1 MNSASMKTGSL
12 ISIAGLATALA
23 LALPAPAARAASP
36 DINCRM
42 DYHLTGWS
50 LVYKH
55 TTGTGVVT
63 CDNGAT
69 MNVKLSARAV
79 GATVG
84 KWKIDN
90 GVGRFSDV
98 HNIREVLGNYA
109 QANANAAVGKAAEAQ
124 VLTKGPVT
132 LALAGAGA
140 GVNLGVDVGAFNIKP
155 AR

>member
-1 MNSASMKTGSL
+1 MNSNSIKATSL
-12 ISIAGLATALA
+12 ISIASLATALA

-55 TTGTGVVT
+55 TTGTGVVQ

-84 KWKIDN
+84 KWHVDN

-98 HNIREVLGNYA
+98 HDIKEVLGNYA
-109 QANANAAVGKAAEAQ
+109 QANANAAVGKAGEAQ
-124 VLTKGPVT
+124 VLTKGTVS
-132 LALAGAGA
+132 LALAGAGEGIA
-140 GVNLGVDVGAFNIKP
+140 IGVDVGTLHIDP
-155 AR
+155 AK

>member
-1 MNSASMKTGSL
+1 MKSSSL

-42 DYHLTGWS
+42 DYKLTGWS

-55 TTGTGVVT
+55 TTGTGVVK

-69 MNVKLSARAV
+69 LNVKLSARAI

-84 KWKIDN
+84 KWKVDN

-98 HNIREVLGNYA
+98 HDIREVLGNYA
-109 QANANAAVGKAAEAQ
+109 QANANAAVGKAGEAQ
-124 VLTKGPVT
+124 VLTKGNVS
-132 LALAGAGA
+132 LALAGGGEGIAI
-140 GVNLGVDVGAFNIKP
+140 GVDVGTLHIDP
-155 AR
+155 AE

>member
-1 MNSASMKTGSL
+1 MNSNSLKTGSL
-12 ISIAGLATALA
+12 VTVAGLATALA

-69 MNVKLSARAV
+69 MNVKLSARAI

-98 HNIREVLGNYA
+98 HDIHEVLGNYA
-109 QANANAAVGKAAEAQ
+109 QANANAAVVKAAEAQ
-124 VLTKGPVT
+124 VLTKGNVS
-132 LALAGAGA
+132 LALAGGGEGIA
-140 GVNLGVDVGAFNIKP
+140 LGVDIGTLHIDP

>member
-1 MNSASMKTGSL
+1 MHTNSLKSSSL
-12 ISIAGLATALA
+12 ITVAGLATALA

-50 LVYKH
+50 LLYKH

-69 MNVKLSARAV
+69 MNVRLSARAV

-98 HNIREVLGNYA
+98 HNIHEVLGNYA
-109 QANANAAVGKAAEAQ
+109 QANANAAVVKAAEAQ
-124 VLTKGPVT
+124 VLTKGNVS
-132 LALAGAGA
+132 LALAGGGEGIA
-140 GVNLGVDVGAFNIKP
+140 LGVDVGTLHIDP
-155 AR
+155 AK

>member
-1 MNSASMKTGSL
+1 MKSTSL
-12 ISIAGLATALA
+12 ITVAGLATALA

-98 HNIREVLGNYA
+98 HAIREVLGNYA
-109 QANANAAVGKAAEAQ
+109 QANANAAVVKAAEAQ
-124 VLTKGPVT
+124 VLTKGNVS
-132 LALAGAGA
+132 LALAGAGEGIA
-140 GVNLGVDVGAFNIKP
+140 LGVDIGTLHIDP
-155 AR
+155 AN

>member
-1 MNSASMKTGSL
+1 MHTNSLKSSSL
-12 ISIAGLATALA
+12 ITVAGLATALA

-69 MNVKLSARAV
+69 MNVRLSARAV

-98 HNIREVLGNYA
+98 HNIHEVLGNYA
-109 QANANAAVGKAAEAQ
+109 QANANAAVVKAAEAQ
-124 VLTKGPVT
+124 VLTKGNVS
-132 LALAGAGA
+132 LALAGAGEGIA
-140 GVNLGVDVGAFNIKP
+140 LGVDIGTLHIDP
-155 AR
+155 AK

>member
-1 MNSASMKTGSL
+1 MHTNSLKSSSL
-12 ISIAGLATALA
+12 ITVAGLATALA

-69 MNVKLSARAV
+69 MNVRLSARAI

-124 VLTKGPVT
+124 VLTKGNVS
-132 LALAGAGA
+132 LALTGTGKGWDIGAGFE
-140 GVNLGVDVGAFNIKP
+140 AFTISKP
-155 AR
+155 K

>member
-1 MNSASMKTGSL
+1 MHTDSLKSSSL
-12 ISIAGLATALA
+12 ITVAGLATALA

-69 MNVKLSARAV
+69 MNVRLSARAV

-109 QANANAAVGKAAEAQ
+109 QANANAAVVKAAEAQ
-124 VLTKGPVT
+124 VLTKGNVS
-132 LALAGAGA
+132 LALAGGGEGIA
-140 GVNLGVDVGAFNIKP
+140 LGVDIGTLHIDP
-155 AR
+155 AK

>member
-1 MNSASMKTGSL
+1 MKSSSL
-12 ISIAGLATALA
+12 ITVAGLATALA

-79 GATVG
+79 GATIG
-84 KWKIDN
+84 KWKVDN
-90 GVGRFSDV
+90 GVGRFTDV
-98 HNIREVLGNYA
+98 HNIHEVLGNYA
-109 QANANAAVGKAAEAQ
+109 QANANAAVVKAAEAQ
-124 VLTKGPVT
+124 VLTKGNVS
-132 LALAGAGA
+132 LALAGAGEGIA
-140 GVNLGVDVGAFNIKP
+140 LGVDIGTLHIDP
-155 AR
+155 AK

>member
-1 MNSASMKTGSL
+1 MKSTSL
-12 ISIAGLATALA
+12 ITVASLATALA

-69 MNVKLSARAV
+69 MNVKLSARAI
-79 GATVG
+79 GATIG

-98 HNIREVLGNYA
+98 HNIHEVLGNYA
-109 QANANAAVGKAAEAQ
+109 QANANAAVVKAAEAQ
-124 VLTKGPVT
+124 VLTKGNVS
-132 LALAGAGA
+132 LALAGGGEGIA
-140 GVNLGVDVGAFNIKP
+140 LGVDVGTLHIDP
-155 AR
+155 AN

>member
-1 MNSASMKTGSL
+1 MHTNSLKSSSL
-12 ISIAGLATALA
+12 LTVAGLATALA

-69 MNVKLSARAV
+69 MNVRLSARAV

-109 QANANAAVGKAAEAQ
+109 QANANAAVVKAAEAQ
-124 VLTKGPVT
+124 VLTKGNVS
-132 LALAGAGA
+132 LALAGGGEGIA
-140 GVNLGVDVGAFNIKP
+140 LGVDVGTLHIDP
-155 AR
+155 AK

>member
-1 MNSASMKTGSL
+1 MKSTSL
-12 ISIAGLATALA
+12 ITVAGLATALA

-69 MNVKLSARAV
+69 MNVRLSARAV

-98 HNIREVLGNYA
+98 HNIHEVLGNYA
-109 QANANAAVGKAAEAQ
+109 QANANAAVVKAAEAQ
-124 VLTKGPVT
+124 VLTKGNVS
-132 LALAGAGA
+132 LALAGGGEGIA
-140 GVNLGVDVGAFNIKP
+140 LGVDVGTLHIDP
-155 AR
+155 AK

>member
-1 MNSASMKTGSL
+1 MKSTSL
-12 ISIAGLATALA
+12 ITVASLATALA

-69 MNVKLSARAV
+69 MNVRLSARAV

-124 VLTKGPVT
+124 VLTKGNVS
-132 LALAGAGA
+132 LALAGGGE
-140 GVNLGVDVGAFNIKP
+140 GVALGVDVGTLHIDP
-155 AR
+155 AN

>member
-1 MNSASMKTGSL
+1 MTTDTLKTRSL
-12 ISIAGLATALA
+12 ISVAGLATALA

-69 MNVKLSARAV
+69 MNVRLSARAI
-79 GATVG
+79 GATIG

-109 QANANAAVGKAAEAQ
+109 QANANAAVVKAAEAQ
-124 VLTKGPVT
+124 VLTKGNVS
-132 LALAGAGA
+132 LALAGGGE
-140 GVNLGVDVGAFNIKP
+140 GVALGVDVGTLHIDP
-155 AR
+155 AN

>member
-1 MNSASMKTGSL
+1 MKSSSL
-12 ISIAGLATALA
+12 ITVAGLATALA

-50 LVYKH
+50 LAYKH

-79 GATVG
+79 GATIG
-84 KWKIDN
+84 KWKVDN
-90 GVGRFSDV
+90 GVGRFTDV
-98 HNIREVLGNYA
+98 HNIHEVLGNYA
-109 QANANAAVGKAAEAQ
+109 QANANAAVVKAAEAQ
-124 VLTKGPVT
+124 VLTKGNVS
-132 LALAGAGA
+132 LALAGGGE
-140 GVNLGVDVGAFNIKP
+140 GVALGVDIGTLHIDP
-155 AR
+155 AK

>member
-1 MNSASMKTGSL
+1 MNTDTLKTRSL
-12 ISIAGLATALA
+12 ISVAGLATALA

-69 MNVKLSARAV
+69 MNVRLSARAI

-109 QANANAAVGKAAEAQ
+109 QANANAAVVKAAEAQ
-124 VLTKGPVT
+124 VLTKGNVS
-132 LALAGAGA
+132 LALAGGGE
-140 GVNLGVDVGAFNIKP
+140 GVALGVDVGTLHIDP
-155 AR
+155 AK

>member
-1 MNSASMKTGSL
+1 MNSNSMKTGSL
-12 ISIAGLATALA
+12 ITVAGLATALA

-69 MNVKLSARAV
+69 MNVRLSARAI

-109 QANANAAVGKAAEAQ
+109 QANANAAVVKAAEAQ
-124 VLTKGPVT
+124 VLTKGNVS
-132 LALAGAGA
+132 LALAGGGEGIA
-140 GVNLGVDVGAFNIKP
+140 LGVDVGTLHIDP
-155 AR
+155 AN

>member
-1 MNSASMKTGSL
+1 MKSHHSL
-12 ISIAGLATALA
+12 ITVAGLAAALA

-63 CDNGAT
+63 CDNGAS

-79 GATVG
+79 GLTAG

-124 VLTKGPVT
+124 VLTKGNVS
-132 LALAGAGA
+132 LALAGGGE
-140 GVNLGVDVGAFNIKP
+140 GVALGVDVGTLHIDP
-155 AR
+155 AN

>member
-1 MNSASMKTGSL
+1 MKSGSL

-23 LALPAPAARAASP
+23 LALPAPTARAASP

-98 HNIREVLGNYA
+98 HEIREVLGNYA

-124 VLTKGPVT
+124 VLTKGNVS
-132 LALAGAGA
+132 LALAGGGE
-140 GVNLGVDVGAFNIKP
+140 GVALGVDVGTLHIDP
-155 AR
+155 AN

>member
-1 MNSASMKTGSL
+1 MKSTSL
-12 ISIAGLATALA
+12 ITVASLATALA

-69 MNVKLSARAV
+69 MNVRLSARAV

-109 QANANAAVGKAAEAQ
+109 QANANAAVVKAAEAQ
-124 VLTKGPVT
+124 VLTKGNVS
-132 LALAGAGA
+132 LALAGGGEGIA
-140 GVNLGVDVGAFNIKP
+140 LGVDIGTLHIDP
-155 AR
+155 AK

>member
-1 MNSASMKTGSL
+1 MKSTSL

-69 MNVKLSARAV
+69 MNVRLSARAI

-98 HNIREVLGNYA
+98 HNIHEVLGNYA
-109 QANANAAVGKAAEAQ
+109 QANANAAVVKAAEAQ
-124 VLTKGPVT
+124 VLTKGNVS
-132 LALAGAGA
+132 LALAGGGEGIA
-140 GVNLGVDVGAFNIKP
+140 LGVDIGTLHIDP
-155 AR
+155 AK

>member
-1 MNSASMKTGSL
+1 MKSNSL
-12 ISIAGLATALA
+12 ISVAGVATALA

-124 VLTKGPVT
+124 VLTKGNVS
-132 LALAGAGA
+132 LALAGGGE
-140 GVNLGVDVGAFNIKP
+140 GVALGVDVGTLHIDP
-155 AR
+155 AE

>member
-1 MNSASMKTGSL
+1 MKSTSL
-12 ISIAGLATALA
+12 ITVAGLATALA

-36 DINCRM
+36 DINCRI

-69 MNVKLSARAV
+69 MNVRLSARAV

-109 QANANAAVGKAAEAQ
+109 QANANAAVVKAAEAQ
-124 VLTKGPVT
+124 VLTKGNVS
-132 LALAGAGA
+132 LALAGGGEGIA
-140 GVNLGVDVGAFNIKP
+140 LGVDVGTLHIDP
-155 AR
+155 AK

>member
-1 MNSASMKTGSL
+1 MNSGSMKSGSL
-12 ISIAGLATALA
+12 ISSAGLATALA

-98 HNIREVLGNYA
+98 HEIREVLGNYA

-124 VLTKGPVT
+124 VLTKGNVS
-132 LALAGAGA
+132 LALAGGGE
-140 GVNLGVDVGAFNIKP
+140 GVALGVDVGTLHIDP
-155 AR
+155 AN

>member
-1 MNSASMKTGSL
+1 MKSTSL
-12 ISIAGLATALA
+12 VSIAGLATALA

-98 HNIREVLGNYA
+98 HNIHEVLGNYA

-124 VLTKGPVT
+124 VLTKGNVS
-132 LALAGAGA
+132 LALAGGGE
-140 GVNLGVDVGAFNIKP
+140 GVALGVDVGTLHIDP
-155 AR
+155 AE

>member
-1 MNSASMKTGSL
+1 MKSTSL
-12 ISIAGLATALA
+12 VSIAGLATALA

-98 HNIREVLGNYA
+98 HEIREVLGNYA

-124 VLTKGPVT
+124 VLTKGNVS
-132 LALAGAGA
+132 LALAGGGEGIA
-140 GVNLGVDVGAFNIKP
+140 LGVDVGTLHIDP
-155 AR
+155 AN

>member
-1 MNSASMKTGSL
+1 MNSSSIKTGSL

-69 MNVKLSARAV
+69 MNVKLSARAI
-79 GATVG
+79 GATIG

-98 HNIREVLGNYA
+98 HNIHEVLGNYA
-109 QANANAAVGKAAEAQ
+109 QANANAAVVKAAEAQ
-124 VLTKGPVT
+124 VLTKGNVS
-132 LALAGAGA
+132 LALAGGGE
-140 GVNLGVDVGAFNIKP
+140 GVALGVDVGTLHIDP
-155 AR
+155 AN

>member
-1 MNSASMKTGSL
+1 MKSGSL
-12 ISIAGLATALA
+12 ISIASLATALA

-98 HNIREVLGNYA
+98 HEIREVLGNYA

-124 VLTKGPVT
+124 VLTKGNVS
-132 LALAGAGA
+132 LALAGGGE
-140 GVNLGVDVGAFNIKP
+140 GVALGVDVGTLHIDP
-155 AR
+155 AN

>member
-1 MNSASMKTGSL
+1 MKSTSL
-12 ISIAGLATALA
+12 ITVAGLATALA

-69 MNVKLSARAV
+69 MNVRLSARAV

-109 QANANAAVGKAAEAQ
+109 QAHANAAVVKAAEAQ
-124 VLTKGPVT
+124 VLTKGNVS
-132 LALAGAGA
+132 LALAGGGEGIAR
-140 GVNLGVDVGAFNIKP
+140 GVDGGTLHIGP
-155 AR
+155 ALDPL

>member
-1 MNSASMKTGSL
+1 MHTNSLKSSSL
-12 ISIAGLATALA
+12 ITVAGLATALA

-69 MNVKLSARAV
+69 MNVRLSARAV

-109 QANANAAVGKAAEAQ
+109 QANANAAVVKAAEAQ
-124 VLTKGPVT
+124 VLTKGNVS
-132 LALAGAGA
+132 LALAGGGEGIA
-140 GVNLGVDVGAFNIKP
+140 LGVDVGTLHIDP
-155 AR
+155 AK

>member
-69 MNVKLSARAV
+69 MNVKLSARAI

-124 VLTKGPVT
+124 VLTKGNVS
-132 LALAGAGA
+132 LALAGGGE
-140 GVNLGVDVGAFNIKP
+140 GVALGVDVGTLHIDP
-155 AR
+155 AN

>member
-1 MNSASMKTGSL
+1 MKSTSL
-12 ISIAGLATALA
+12 ITVAGLATALA

-69 MNVKLSARAV
+69 MNVRLSARAV

-109 QANANAAVGKAAEAQ
+109 QANANAAVVKAAEAQ
-124 VLTKGPVT
+124 VLTKGNVS
-132 LALAGAGA
+132 LALAGGGEGIA
-140 GVNLGVDVGAFNIKP
+140 LGVDIGTLHIDP
-155 AR
+155 AK

>member
-1 MNSASMKTGSL
+1 MNSNSMKTGSL
-12 ISIAGLATALA
+12 ITVAGLATALA

-69 MNVKLSARAV
+69 MNVRLSARAI

-98 HNIREVLGNYA
+98 HNIHEVLGNYA
-109 QANANAAVGKAAEAQ
+109 QANANAAVVKAAEAQ
-124 VLTKGPVT
+124 VLTKGNVS
-132 LALAGAGA
+132 LALAGGGEGIA
-140 GVNLGVDVGAFNIKP
+140 LGVDVGTLHIDP
-155 AR
+155 AK